1 MAQRPP
7 GPAGHFLTG
16 SIPEFTRDTLSF
28 LLDIRQYGD
37 LASFWFGPFTGYV
50 VSSPELAHQ
59 VLVTDASK
67 FNKTRAIKQVM
78 FPVLGT
84 GLFTNDG
91 DFWKRQRK
99 LVQPAF
105 HTKRI
110 GAYGQVMVEH
120 AQALIQRWQDGQTYD
135 MDHEMTH
142 LTMGIVSKTLFDAD
156 VSSELDEISAV
167 VTDVL
172 SGVNTRL
179 DRLMNLPY
187 WVPTPENR
195 RFNRSVNKLNSIIQR
210 FIDDRRKTGEDKGDL
225 LSMLLLAQDEDDGGV
240 MTDRQVRDEAMTL
253 FGAGH
258 ETTAVALMWTWYLL
272 SQHPDVEA
280 RLLDELET
288 VLGGRAPELS
298 DLSRLPYTEMV
309 VKELMRLY
317 PPAWGTTRE
326 TTADVEMNGFTI
338 KAGSVVLVNM
348 YGIQRDGRYFA
359 DPERFDPERFSAEN
373 EPKIPK
379 YAYIPFGGGPRVCIG
394 NAFAMMEART
404 DSGDNCAAVPAEAGG
419 GAAGRAAAGVHAAL
433 EVRDADGSYGSRTGS
448 GAGVSEGEWWTGRRR
463 CAPFLFV
470 CLD

>member
-1 MAQRPP
+1 MARRPP
-7 GPAGHFLTG
+7 GPKGHFLTG
-16 SIPEFTRDTLSF
+16 SIPEFTGDTLEF
-28 LLDIRQYGD
+28 LLDTRQYGD
-37 LASFWFGPFTGYV
+37 LSSFKFGPFTGYV
-50 VSSPELAHQ
+50 VSSAELVHQ
-59 VLVTDASK
+59 VLVTDAAKYLKS
-67 FNKTRAIKQVM
+67 RALKSVM

-91 DFWKRQRK
+91 EFWKRQRK

-105 HTKRI
+105 HTRRI

-120 AQALIQRWQDGQTYD
+120 AQKLMQRWQDGQAYD
-135 MDHEMTH
+135 IDREMSH

-156 VSSELDEISAV
+156 VSGESSEISEV

-172 SGVNTRL
+172 ESANTRL

-195 RFNRSVNKLNSIIQR
+195 RFMRSVARLNELIQG
-210 FIDDRRKTGEDKGDL
+210 FIDDRRASGEDKGDL
-225 LSMLLLAQDEDDGGV
+225 LSMLLLARDEDDGGT

-280 RLLDELET
+280 RLLEELQT

-298 DLSRLPYTEMV
+298 DLPHLKYTEMV
-309 VKELMRLY
+309 IKESMRLY

-326 TTADVEMNGFTI
+326 SAVPVEMAGYTI
-338 KAGSVVLVNM
+338 KPGSIVLVNM
-348 YGIQRDGRYFA
+348 YGVHRDARYFP

-373 EPKIPK
+373 EPHITK
-379 YAYIPFGGGPRVCIG
+379 YAYLPFGGGPRVCIG
-394 NAFAMMEART
+394 NAFAMMEAKLVLATIAPHFHFSLAPEQRVEPKRIFT
-404 DSGDNCAAVPAEAGG
+404 LRSKYGMRMIARERVGE
-419 GAAGRAAAGVHAAL
+419 R
-433 EVRDADGSYGSRTGS
+433 ERDAVL
-448 GAGVSEGEWWTGRRR
+448 A
-463 CAPFLFV
+463 
-470 CLD
+470 